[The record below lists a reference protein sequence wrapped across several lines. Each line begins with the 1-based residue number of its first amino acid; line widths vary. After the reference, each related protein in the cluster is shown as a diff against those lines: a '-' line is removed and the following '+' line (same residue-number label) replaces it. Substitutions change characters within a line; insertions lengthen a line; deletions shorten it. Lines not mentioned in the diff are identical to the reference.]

1 MKHFDSVLILLFTSL
16 SFLVFVCN
24 INSRNLL
31 GIVCISI
38 ILLFVIKNDNLFM
51 IDLFNFLYDIKN
63 KCYLY
68 IKPIIMNHS
77 NKITSKNYIHNK
89 VNDKPLEKSKKNEQP
104 EQSEKKQNYELLEQL
119 KEQDYIHPNY
129 IPDTTS
135 FGNTEISRDDIN
147 KLGSS
152 GDTDIFNRMKSMS
165 IKNKISI
172 DSFARQNKYTNMKY
186 LEDEL
191 NEQSNRSWWD
201 DETLE

>member
-68 IKPIIMNHS
+68 IKPIIMNNYLS
-77 NKITSKNYIHNK
+77 DDEIIEQDTSKYDYFDNY
-89 VNDKPLEKSKKNEQP
+89 KSE
-104 EQSEKKQNYELLEQL
+104 S
-119 KEQDYIHPNY
+119 D
-129 IPDTTS
+129 
-135 FGNTEISRDDIN
+135 DDIDN
-147 KLGSS
+147 EYK
-152 GDTDIFNRMKSMS
+152 KSINDAI
-165 IKNKISI
+165 IKNIKNSQINYKEPEIIKKKIKI
-172 DSFARQNKYTNMKY
+172 KENKKKY
-186 LEDEL
+186 
-191 NEQSNRSWWD
+191 NAIKRFY
-201 DETLE
+201 